1 MEYRVQ
7 AYNTATASENRI
19 HDDAVARRF
28 GFRGGLVPGVDVYAY
43 LTHPI
48 AARFGRPWL
57 ERGRVVARFLKPVYD
72 GEEVVITAT
81 GDETLAVEAR
91 NTAGVLCATAEATLP
106 ACAPPL
112 PDLAAFPSR
121 PLPADPPPAGPA
133 SLAPGTVLGAIE
145 GGFHAEQATAYLADV
160 RETLPLYEGGHIVH
174 PGYLLRF
181 ANFILAVNVRLGPWI
196 HVGSEVQ
203 HLGVGRDGDRLV
215 THGRVT
221 SLYERKGHHFV
232 ELDVLVTADDRRPL
246 AQVHHTAIYAPRGSV
261 A

>member
-48 AARFGRPWL
+48 AARFGRAWL
-57 ERGRVVARFLKPVYD
+57 ERGRVVARVLKPVYD
-72 GEEVVITAT
+72 GEEVVISAA
-81 GDETLAVEAR
+81 GDATLAVEAR
-91 NTAGVLCATAEATLP
+91 NPAGELCATAEATLP
-106 ACAPPL
+106 ASAPPL

-121 PLPADPPPAGPA
+121 PLPADPPPAGPT
-133 SLAPGTVLGAIE
+133 SLAPGTLLGTIE
-145 GGFHAEQATAYLADV
+145 GGFHAEQAAAYLADV
-160 RETLPLYEGGHIVH
+160 REALPLYERGRIVH

-203 HLGVGRDGDRLV
+203 HLGVGGDGDRLV

-221 SLYERKGHHFV
+221 GCYERKGHRFV

-246 AQVHHTAIYAPRGSV
+246 ARIHHTAIYAPRGSLT
-261 A
+261 